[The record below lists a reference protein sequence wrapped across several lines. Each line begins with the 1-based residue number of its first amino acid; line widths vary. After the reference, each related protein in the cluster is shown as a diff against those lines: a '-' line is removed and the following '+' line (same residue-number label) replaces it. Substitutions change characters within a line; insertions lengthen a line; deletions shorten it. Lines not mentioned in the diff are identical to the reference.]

1 MSFSASDIDR
11 IKSEDFKKI
20 PDLMVIIRGRLT
32 PANTEDT
39 FQLRWNLAQLD
50 NTFRYNGL
58 QELSLWNGEWRDGNR
73 MVYGNVS
80 PAYDGKNTASKF
92 VTSLK
97 AAMETEA
104 AKDLKLSGYFTLIVE
119 TGREPVVTRV
129 IVTGGEV
136 SYEQSGY
143 VWAEPVTV

>member
-20 PDLMVIIRGRLT
+20 PDLMVIIRGNLV
-32 PANTEDT
+32 PANAEDT
-39 FQLRWNLAQLD
+39 WNLQRNLNQLEEA
-50 NTFRYNGL
+50 FRFNGL
-58 QELSLWNGEWRDGNR
+58 KELASWSGKWRENR
-73 MVYGNVS
+73 MVYGNIS

-97 AAMETEA
+97 AAMQTEA

-136 SYEQSGY
+136 SYEQSEY
-143 VWAEPVTV
+143 VWAEPVTA